1 VTFLLDHDVPEAIA
15 RVIPP
20 AGHGVIRLPEI
31 LPREADD
38 VSIMAWAHAHN
49 TVVVTCNR
57 DHFLAL
63 ARQRPHAGIVV
74 LIRRSSRMAECSR
87 FIKLLNLAG
96 ESGIR
101 NNINF
106 A

>member
-1 VTFLLDHDVPEAIA
+1 VTFLLDHDVPDAIA

-20 AGHGVIRLPEI
+20 AGHIALLLRET
-31 LPREADD
+31 LPRETDD
-38 VSIMAWAHAHN
+38 SSILAWAHSHHA
-49 TVVVTCNR
+49 VVVTCNR

-63 ARQRPHAGIVV
+63 AGSCPHSGIVV
-74 LIRRSSRMAECSR
+74 LIRRSNRMIECSR
-87 FIKLLNLAG
+87 FLKLLNLAG
-96 ESGIR
+96 ENGLL

>member
-1 VTFLLDHDVPEAIA
+1 VTFLLDNDVPDALA
-15 RVIPP
+15 RVITQT
-20 AGHGVIRLPEI
+20 GHIAERLRDL
-31 LPREADD
+31 LPRNTDD
-38 VSIMAWAHAHN
+38 VSILAFANTRHA
-49 TVVVTCNR
+49 VLVTCNR

-63 ARQRPHAGIVV
+63 AANHPHAGIVV
-74 LIRRSSRMAECSR
+74 LQRRPSRIAECSHFLR
-87 FIKLLNLAG
+87 LLPNAG

>member
-1 VTFLLDHDVPEAIA
+1 VTFLLDHDVPDAVG
-15 RVIPP
+15 RVAAQ
-20 AGHGVIRLPEI
+20 AGHTVARLRE
-31 LPREADD
+31 LLSREADD
-38 VSIMAWAHAHN
+38 S
-49 TVVVTCNR
+49 TVLAFACGQQAVLVTCNR

-63 ARQRPHAGIVV
+63 AADRPHPGIVIV
-74 LIRRSSRMAECSR
+74 IRRQSRVSECSR
-87 FIKLLNLAG
+87 FLKLLHIAG